1 MAKKTP
7 TKFSFFSSHLYSLL
21 TITITLSLIPSQIHS
36 STHQDDIHSLQ
47 EIKNAIDPNSVSSSS
62 YINSWDFT
70 VDPCQSTGPQ
80 FLGILCDLPLDN
92 SSSRVTAID
101 LDGIGYEGFLTPAI
115 GNLTEL
121 TILNLNNNKFRGPIP
136 ETIGKLRKL
145 TRLTLSENF
154 FTGGIP
160 QEIGELKKLQYL
172 DLSANRLSGT
182 IPSDM
187 TGRLRSLTYLSLSN
201 NNFSGRIQ
209 SLTGLWQLRTLD
221 ISFNEF
227 FGNLPNLP
235 VSLQNIYFS
244 HNIFSG
250 NITPLKDLIHLRW
263 LDISDNRISGVIRW
277 DTLSLKGVTHFN
289 VSFNRFT
296 SIDLVNNVGQ
306 GQRLRL
312 LEAQGNNL
320 KGHLPVNLVSFTNLT
335 MINLSNNQYHG
346 TIPKEYGTKLRTSWR
361 RLYLDHNFLTGNLPL
376 EFTHTSTYVKG
387 SVANNCL
394 KCPTNIV
401 LCHGGQRPSTECMR
415 QHEI

>member
-160 QEIGELKKLQYL
+160 QEISELKKLQYL

-187 TGRLRSLTYLSLSN
+187 TG
-201 NNFSGRIQ
+201 
-209 SLTGLWQLRTLD
+209 
-221 ISFNEF
+221 
-227 FGNLPNLP
+227 
-235 VSLQNIYFS
+235 
-244 HNIFSG
+244 H
-250 NITPLKDLIHLRW
+250 ITPLKDLIHLRW

-335 MINLSNNQYHG
+335 LINLSNNQYHG